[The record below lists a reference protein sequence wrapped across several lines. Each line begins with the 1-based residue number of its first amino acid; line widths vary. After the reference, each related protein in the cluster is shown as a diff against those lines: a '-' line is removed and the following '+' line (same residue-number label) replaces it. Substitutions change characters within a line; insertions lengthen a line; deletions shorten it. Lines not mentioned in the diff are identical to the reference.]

1 MIQLTKE
8 EKSYYKKML
17 SNTSK
22 LGVKSISLDANKC
35 KTGSKLAKKKG
46 TVCNG
51 CYALKG
57 CYVFPVVKD
66 AMARRLE
73 FFNSKDFIPIMPK
86 LLFVYPLL
94 NSN

>member
-1 MIQLTKE
+1 MINLSKN
-8 EKSYYKKML
+8 EKAFYKRML

-22 LGVKSISLDANKC
+22 LGVKSISLDARKC
-35 KTGSKLAKKKG
+35 KTGSKLAKKPG

-73 FFNSKDFIPIMPK
+73 FFNSKDFIPIMVITITK
-86 LLFVYPLL
+86 KKVF
-94 NSN
+94 